1 MNDKRFI
8 KSKIRSSLKKMLKKD
23 FFNKHELH
31 RVDVLSHMVGGIIL
45 SGRSEI
51 SQIALASNE
60 GRKKHTSQKKQYKR
74 FIENEHFNY
83 ETHFFPFAV
92 AILLTLAKRGHLEF
106 SIDGSVAGRG
116 CMVLMFSVIY
126 KGKALPIVWS
136 VYKAKKG
143 HLSEQTHQDLLL
155 ELKKM
160 VPSDCSV
167 TLLGDGE
174 FDGCDWLDDILD
186 ADWNY
191 VVRTAKDGC
200 FEEQDGDC
208 FNPKIIG
215 VGQEKTFFIED
226 VYFTKKRFGPV
237 NLIVWHDRK
246 HKQPIILISNLD
258 YVPDIKQLYKKRFKI
273 EPFFRD
279 QKSKGFNI
287 QKSGLSIPE
296 RIAKL
301 LIASC
306 LAYVLCIL
314 GGIKALNSKF
324 YDFIAEQDPKA
335 LSLFQLGL
343 RFLRRL
349 VDLRQW
355 RTFSWKYDLQVH
367 KQ

>member
-1 MNDKRFI
+1 MNDKIFI
-8 KSKIRSSLKKMLKKD
+8 KRKIRSSLSKLIEKKH
-23 FFNKHELH
+23 FNKHELH
-31 RVDVLSHMVGGIIL
+31 RLNVLSHMVSGILL

-60 GRKKHTSQKKQYKR
+60 GKKKHTSQKKQFKR
-74 FIENEHFNY
+74 FIENKHFNY
-83 ETHFFPFAV
+83 RTHYFPFAL
-92 AILLTLAKRGHLEF
+92 AILRSLSKRGHLEF

-126 KGKALPIVWS
+126 KGKAIPIVWS

-143 HLSEQTHQDLLL
+143 HLPQQAHRDLLV
-155 ELKKM
+155 ELKKLI
-160 VPSDCSV
+160 PSGCEV

-174 FDGCDWLDDILD
+174 FDGCHWLEDIVGNG
-186 ADWNY
+186 WNY
-191 VVRTAKDGC
+191 VVRTGKNKE
-200 FEEQDGDC
+200 FEEEEGEC
-208 FNPKIIG
+208 FKAGKIG
-215 VGQEKTFFIED
+215 VGAENTFFIEA
-226 VYFTKKRFGPV
+226 VKFTKKRFGPV
-237 NLIVWHDRK
+237 NLLIWHDKK
-246 HKQPIILISNLD
+246 HKEPIILISNLE

-287 QKSGLSIPE
+287 QKSGLGNPE

-314 GGIKALNSKF
+314 GGLKALNSKF
-324 YDFIAEQDPKA
+324 YDIIAEQNRKA

-343 RFLRRL
+343 RFLRLL

-355 RTFSWKYDLQVH
+355 RTFSWEYDLQV
-367 KQ
+367 